1 MLQYSDTPMPRKISA
16 AVESPVIQ
24 KNVIVQ
30 KLNLLIQILKNR
42 HVRHYRDSYFHF
54 WADLLLAGILLG
66 LVITF
71 IWLVL
76 WQPRSEFELEVRTAS
91 ARIVSGELQEFIIN
105 YKNDEGNVI
114 NGATLA
120 LDLPKNF
127 IIQDTAPSSG
137 FSKESS
143 TFSLGDLHNGARGE
157 LRILGIVQGEISER
171 QFLGLN
177 LTYQKGNFKKQV
189 LSSLVYSI
197 DDSVI
202 ELTAS
207 IPETAYRG
215 IPFSA
220 SLGVKNTGEAA
231 LQNISVSF
239 NGGWNVTPDNESF
252 ENNAIM
258 IPLLSAGE
266 TKQINFSA
274 LTMQAALTEVDFS
287 VNSSLLINGETI
299 NQTISSHRVSVL
311 EPSLGVTAT
320 FKNTSFSGSALGL
333 SVAFR
338 NSESATI
345 SNLSFKAESRRSTAS
360 IKSFNLVSG
369 DFSLRDNALAYNQ
382 DLKAG
387 ESSRLESSI
396 QLDRKEIVLNDFL
409 NISLQVSYRMNDKDF
424 SYEIALPAL
433 KIDSNLSATSAG
445 YYYGPQGDQLGIGP
459 IPPKVGIP
467 TTYWIIWE
475 AHNLGNDLSNFELS
489 ADLPANV
496 VWLDQSS
503 VVAGTVS
510 YSPVGR
516 RVLWHL
522 DSIAKTGGNY
532 RLSFA
537 VSIVPGESD
546 LDTVP
551 NLATNIQF
559 RANDQYTGALIT
571 KKLANITTNIDSDRK
586 AGGKGK
592 VEPME

>member
-1 MLQYSDTPMPRKISA
+1 MPRKNT
-16 AVESPVIQ
+16 AVAESPAIQ
-24 KNVIVQ
+24 KNVVIQ

-54 WADLLLAGILLG
+54 WADMILAGILLG

-76 WQPRSEFELEVRTAS
+76 WQPRSDFELEARTAS
-91 ARIVSGELQEFIIN
+91 ARVTSGQAQEFIIN
-105 YKNDEGNVI
+105 YKNDEGNAI

-120 LDLPKNF
+120 LDLPKHF
-127 IIQDTAPSSG
+127 IIQDTAPSSS
-137 FSKESS
+137 FDKESN
-143 TFSLGDLHNGARGE
+143 TFMLGDLANGARGE
-157 LRILGIVQGEISER
+157 LHILGIVQGEISER

-177 LTYQKGNFKKQV
+177 LTYQNRNFKKQV

-197 DDSVI
+197 DASVI
-202 ELTAS
+202 ELSAS

-220 SLGVKNTGEAA
+220 SVDIKNTGQAT
-231 LQNISVSF
+231 LQNVSLSF
-239 NGGWNVTPDNESF
+239 SGGWNITPDNETF
-252 ENNAIM
+252 ENNAIV
-258 IPLLSAGE
+258 IPLLKAGE
-266 TKQINFSA
+266 TKHIDFSA
-274 LTMQAALTEVDFS
+274 LTMQPALTEIDFS
-287 VNSSLLINGETI
+287 INSSLIITTESI
-299 NQTISSHRVSVL
+299 PQTISSHRVSVV
-311 EPSLGVTAT
+311 EPSLGVTTT
-320 FKNTSFSGSALGL
+320 FKNASFSGSDLGL
-333 SVAFR
+333 SVGFR

-345 SNLSFKAESRRSTAS
+345 SNLSFKVESRRNTAS
-360 IKSFNLVSG
+360 IKSFNLQSG
-369 DFSLRDNALAYNQ
+369 DFSLRDNALAYNR

-387 ESSRLESSI
+387 ETGRLEASI
-396 QLDRKEIVLNDFL
+396 ALERKEIVLNDFL
-409 NISLQVSYRMNDKDF
+409 NLSLKVSYRMNNKDYN
-424 SYEIALPAL
+424 YEIALPGL
-433 KIDSNLSATSAG
+433 RVDSNLTVNSAG

-475 AHNLGNDLSNFELS
+475 ANNLGNDLSNFEVS

-496 VWLDQSS
+496 VWLDQAS

-537 VSIVPGESD
+537 VSIVPGETE
-546 LDTVP
+546 LATVP

-559 RANDQYTGALIT
+559 TAKDLYSEAQIT
-571 KKLANITTNIDSDRK
+571 KKLANITTNIESDRK

-592 VEPME
+592 VEPLE

>member
-1 MLQYSDTPMPRKISA
+1 MSRKISA
-16 AVESPVIQ
+16 AADAPVIQ
-24 KNVIVQ
+24 KNIIVQ

-54 WADLLLAGILLG
+54 WADLILAGILLG

-91 ARIVSGELQEFIIN
+91 ARIVSGETQEFIIN
-105 YKNDEGNVI
+105 YKNDEGNAI
-114 NGATLA
+114 NGATLEI
-120 LDLPKNF
+120 DLPKHF
-127 IIQDTAPSSG
+127 VLEDSAPSNS
-137 FSKESS
+137 FNKESN
-143 TFSLGDLHNGARGE
+143 TFSLGDLANGARGE
-157 LRILGIVQGEISER
+157 VRILGIVQGEISER
-171 QFLGLN
+171 QFFGLN
-177 LTYQKGNFKKQV
+177 LTYQNKNFKKQV

-197 DDSVI
+197 DASVI
-202 ELTAS
+202 ELNVT

-220 SLGVKNTGEAA
+220 SVDVKNTGQAA
-231 LQNISVSF
+231 LHNVSLSF
-239 NGGWNVTPDNESF
+239 SGGWNITPDNETF
-252 ENNAIM
+252 ENNAIL
-258 IPLLSAGE
+258 IPLLKAGE
-266 TKQINFSA
+266 TKHIAFSA
-274 LTMQAALTEVDFS
+274 LTMQPALTEIDFS
-287 VNSSLLINGETI
+287 INSSLLINTVKL

-311 EPSLGVTAT
+311 EPSLGVTAS

-345 SNLSFKAESRRSTAS
+345 SDLSFKAESRRSTAS

-369 DFSLRDNALAYNQ
+369 NFSLRDNALAYNQ

-387 ESSRLESSI
+387 ESGRFESSI

-409 NISLQVSYRMNDKDF
+409 NISLQVSYRMNDKEYA
-424 SYEIALPAL
+424 YEIALPVL
-433 KIDSNLSATSAG
+433 KIDSNLTVNSAG

-475 AHNLGNDLSNFELS
+475 ANNLGNDLSRFQLT

-496 VWLDQSS
+496 VWLDQTS
-503 VVAGTVS
+503 VVAGVVS

-516 RVLWHL
+516 RVLWNI
-522 DSIAKTGGNY
+522 DSIPKTGGNY

-537 VSIVPGESD
+537 VSIVPGESE
-546 LDTVP
+546 LGTVP
-551 NLATNIQF
+551 NLVNTIQF
-559 RANDQYTGALIT
+559 TAKDSYTDAQIM
-571 KKLANITTNIDSDRK
+571 KKLANITTNIESDTK
-586 AGGKGK
+586 ASGKGI
-592 VEPME
+592 VEPTEQ